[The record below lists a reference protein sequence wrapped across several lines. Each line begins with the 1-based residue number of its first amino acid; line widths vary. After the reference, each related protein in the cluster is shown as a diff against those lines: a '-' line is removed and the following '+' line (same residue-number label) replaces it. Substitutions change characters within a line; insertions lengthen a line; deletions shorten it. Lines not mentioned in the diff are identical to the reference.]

1 MTKLNVRIALF
12 LPLIFFAATVSAQQ
26 NIRPDGMGGWVV
38 EDTGGCNGLF
48 GASRGICIAKQQQ
61 AQQQQ
66 AQLQQLIQLQQIE
79 NQRLQ
84 NELLRRQVEPQS
96 SSGQVDYSTT
106 PEFRSWQAANP
117 WFGTDRSKT
126 EFAIL
131 YAKQLRQE
139 HPNLVARAFFDDVSA
154 KVAEVFGNDRAT
166 TMACDTNADCRTEQS
181 CRSKKG
187 GGTEC
192 R

>member
-1 MTKLNVRIALF
+1 MAKFHMQIAL
-12 LPLIFFAATVSAQQ
+12 LLSLAFFSATVSAQQ
-26 NIRPDGMGGWVV
+26 HIRPDGVGGWIV
-38 EDTGGCNGLF
+38 DDAASSNRLY
-48 GASRGICIAKQQQ
+48 GATAGILAAKQQQ

-66 AQLQQLIQLQQIE
+66 AQLQQLIQIQQIE

-84 NELLRRQVEPQS
+84 NELLRQKIEPQS
-96 SSGQVDYSTT
+96 TNSQVDYSTT
-106 PEFRSWQAANP
+106 PEFQSWQTANP
-117 WFGTDRSKT
+117 WFGIDRSKT
-126 EFAIL
+126 EFALI

-139 HPNLVARAFFDDVSA
+139 RPNLVARAFFDNVSA
-154 KVAEVFGNDRAT
+154 KVDEAFGNDRALN
-166 TMACDTNADCRTEQS
+166 MACETNADCLNGKS